1 MNHTKVDTT
10 VVRFDQT
17 PPDLY
22 QPDITFNIHGLTSR
36 IDIISKDNHSGIKSL
51 SMKFVLNSTGEVKTP
66 IEKVLVRLQTQ
77 VECQENIEHDC
88 YCILEDCFNKKF
100 EIDFDNCK
108 LTVPVDTIDFETLSL
123 HITTVNRAMLTTSV
137 VTEMG
142 SVTQF
147 TGIQQYSSPFNI
159 SIVKTTDRTITIQW
173 KLLPTCYDRVQ
184 NVVVVKSD
192 NTTKEF
198 KVDKDDTEF
207 TIPDLQPSSSYDIK
221 MYSDYGNGS
230 SYTPSLATPLASVAN
245 TADARVV

>member
-1 MNHTKVDTT
+1 MDVSTSDCDK
-10 VVRFDQT
+10 FY
-17 PPDLY
+17 L
-22 QPDITFNIHGLTSR
+22 LT
-36 IDIISKDNHSGIKSL
+36 DELWNFVNWKISLI
-51 SMKFVLNSTGEVKTP
+51 
-66 IEKVLVRLQTQ
+66 
-77 VECQENIEHDC
+77 
-88 YCILEDCFNKKF
+88 Y
-100 EIDFDNCK
+100 
-108 LTVPVDTIDFETLSL
+108 PVYMC
-123 HITTVNRAMLTTSV
+123 AGSV
-137 VTEMG
+137 VYFGVSGASLKDKNENATRLKLFERD
-142 SVTQF
+142 
-147 TGIQQYSSPFNI
+147 SSPFNI

-245 TADARVV
+245 TADERVV